1 MVADGVGGWG
11 ELDVC
16 SGVFSRHLTSTVG
29 QLYNNISD
37 KSQMPDLKELLIAA
51 VRLNPNQG
59 SSTAV
64 MALLGEEG
72 RLQTCNL
79 GDSAYLILRPDM
91 KDREIEYKKV
101 YRSKEQTYSFNFPYQ
116 CGTNCELPHDAIGLC
131 HELKHN
137 DIVVMGSDG
146 LFDNLFDDDIKNC
159 IVKHTLHGQTNIERA
174 ADCIAVYAEFVSYK
188 KDYVSPFTKSA
199 IEHGLP
205 EKDNLGGKEDDITV
219 IVAQAK
225 FY

>member
-1 MVADGVGGWG
+1 
-11 ELDVC
+11 
-16 SGVFSRHLTSTVG
+16 
-29 QLYNNISD
+29 
-37 KSQMPDLKELLIAA
+37 MPDLKELLVEA
-51 VRLNPNQG
+51 VKLNPNEG

-64 MALLGEEG
+64 MALLGDDG

-79 GDSAYLILRPDM
+79 GDSAYLILRPVM
-91 KDREIEYKKV
+91 KNGESEIKKV

-116 CGTNCELPHDAIGLC
+116 CGTNCEFPYDAIGMC
-131 HELKHN
+131 HQLKHN

-146 LFDNLFDDDIKNC
+146 LFDNLFDNDIQNC
-159 IVKHTLHGQTNIERA
+159 IEKHTLNGTTNIESA

-188 KDYVSPFTKSA
+188 KDYVSPFTKGA
-199 IEHGLP
+199 VENGLP

-225 FY
+225 LY